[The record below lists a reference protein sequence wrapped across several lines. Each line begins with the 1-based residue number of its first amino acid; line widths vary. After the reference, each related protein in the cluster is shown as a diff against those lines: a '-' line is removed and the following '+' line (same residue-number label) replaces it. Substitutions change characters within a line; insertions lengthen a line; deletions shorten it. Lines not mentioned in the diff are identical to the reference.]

1 MYISSFVSV
10 LKLSKASLTAR
21 KQTFGPRVVFSIKW
35 RLSSH
40 HFILQTCW
48 RLPQRYVKDCTMHEH
63 LSPIASRDRKQW
75 QRWRP
80 GRQKWQPEV
89 DIFPLSV
96 LWLGTFVQREF
107 KQRHSDSLCE
117 TEAFHQAR
125 HCYSW
130 RPGHQRSRYLSL
142 LLGSLNN
149 NDGDG
154 YENITQKVN

>member
-1 MYISSFVSV
+1 MCIFHHLFQSWSCPKPALRRESRRLGLGLYSLSNGDSPATILFFKHVGACHKGTSRTAPCMNISPLVS
-10 LKLSKASLTAR
+10 K
-21 KQTFGPRVVFSIKW
+21 
-35 RLSSH
+35 
-40 HFILQTCW
+40 
-48 RLPQRYVKDCTMHEH
+48 
-63 LSPIASRDRKQW
+63 DRKQW

-154 YENITQKVN
+154 YENVTQKVN